1 VKRSL
6 LLPLTQLLFQE
17 YWSLTLLLF
26 QIILL
31 NRLLALSKNHS
42 IMVLLVSNVVVLQIY
57 SILHLRLALLA
68 QTSTDSIL
76 HLINVIRN
84 LQQFQTQI
92 LCKDYL
98 LEILLYSLKIHQN
111 KLPALLISHSTMVQ
125 HVFNAML
132 QNICLI
138 WLQRPVQPAQCYSN
152 WIKQVINVYQL
163 NMNTWPLKTQHDWL
177 MLDSQLPI
185 GIMSIAKY

>member
-1 VKRSL
+1 MKRSL
-6 LLPLTQLLFQE
+6 LLPLTQLLFLE

-31 NRLLALSKNHS
+31 NRLLALSKNLS
-42 IMVLLVSNVVVLQIY
+42 LMALLVSNVVVLQIY

-98 LEILLYSLKIHQN
+98 LETLLYSLIIHQN
-111 KLPALLISHSTMVQ
+111 KLPALLISPSTM
-125 HVFNAML
+125 A
-132 QNICLI
+132 
-138 WLQRPVQPAQCYSN
+138 
-152 WIKQVINVYQL
+152 
-163 NMNTWPLKTQHDWL
+163 
-177 MLDSQLPI
+177 
-185 GIMSIAKY
+185 

>member
-1 VKRSL
+1 MKRSL

-31 NRLLALSKNHS
+31 NRLLALSKNLS
-42 IMVLLVSNVVVLQIY
+42 IMALLVSNVVVLQIY

-76 HLINVIRN
+76 HLTNVIRN

-98 LEILLYSLKIHQN
+98 LETLLYSLIIHQN
-111 KLPALLISHSTMVQ
+111 KLPALLISPSTMAY

-132 QNICLI
+132 QIICLI
-138 WLQRPVQPAQCYSN
+138 WLQRPVQLAHYYSS

-163 NMNTWPLKTQHDWL
+163 NMNTWPLQMQHDWL
-177 MLDSQLPI
+177 MMDIQLAI
-185 GIMSIAKY
+185 GIISIAKY